1 MVSFSHGNHHYAQQR
16 YENAVAMSHVVDQ
29 KWRSNMRQQQ
39 EDELVNGG
47 KTVVAEEFERLKL
60 AWKEARSNAQF
71 DGLSMAYLVANRA
84 NARLTQGAKTVEAD
98 EIEWAEDR
106 KTILVHGNFT
116 FNSETLYLMPYRFCC
131 IAAHW
136 IESQGNTHVFK
147 EFKTGW

>member
-1 MVSFSHGNHHYAQQR
+1 
-16 YENAVAMSHVVDQ
+16 MSNVVDQ

-39 EDELVNGG
+39 EDKLVNGG
-47 KTVVAEEFERLKL
+47 KTVVDEEFERLKL
-60 AWKEARSNAQF
+60 AWEEATNIHVR

-98 EIEWAEDR
+98 EIEWSEDR
-106 KTILVHGNFT
+106 KTMLVHGNFT

-136 IESQGNTHVFK
+136 IKSQGNTHVFK

>member
-1 MVSFSHGNHHYAQQR
+1 MVSFSHGDHHYAQQR
-16 YENAVAMSHVVDQ
+16 YENAVAMSNVVDQ

-98 EIEWAEDR
+98 EIEWSEDR
-106 KTILVHGNFT
+106 KTILVHGDFT

-136 IESQGNTHVFK
+136 IESQGSTHVFK

>member
-1 MVSFSHGNHHYAQQR
+1 
-16 YENAVAMSHVVDQ
+16 
-29 KWRSNMRQQQ
+29 MRQQQ

-47 KTVVAEEFERLKL
+47 KTVVDEEFERLKL
-60 AWKEARSNAQF
+60 AWKEAPLAQF

-98 EIEWAEDR
+98 EIEWSEDR
-106 KTILVHGNFT
+106 KTILVHGDFT

-136 IESQGNTHVFK
+136 IESQGSTHVFK